1 MATLFMT
8 IGFPGSGKSTWA
20 REQINDN
27 TVIVSS
33 DDIRNEVFGNADD
46 QTHNTDVFE
55 IMHKRT
61 IDNLTNGINV
71 IYDATNI
78 SRKYRKHLITSIPN
92 KLNVH
97 KVAVVFATPIEIC
110 HTRNQSRDRVVP
122 DNVINRMYK
131 SFQMPHY
138 DEGFNEIQLIPANDD
153 DYFETILAHPRIA
166 SYGINHDNPHH
177 NTTLGKHT
185 SNVFINGL
193 LIAEREGLS
202 AEDSKILS
210 MACLYHDIGKN
221 KTKVFKD
228 AEGNDT
234 DIAHYYGHDSVSA
247 YDFMCGMI
255 NHNTMNKN
263 DIIDVANLINFHM
276 MMFNSTNNLKKN
288 MNERLYK
295 LLELLHEADIN
306 GG

>member
-20 REQINDN
+20 RGQINDN

-138 DEGFNEIQLIPANDD
+138 DEGFNEIQLIPANDN

-177 NTTLGKHT
+177 STTLGKHT
-185 SNVFINGL
+185 SNVFLNGL

-276 MMFNSTNNLKKN
+276 MIFNSTNNLKKN

-295 LLELLHEADIN
+295 LLELLHEADIS